1 MENTKYLIW
10 LALGFSRG
18 SSKLGRLLR
27 TDPAEEI
34 YLRRDELKRHYPF
47 LSEKDCEKLSK
58 LPLSR
63 AEMVIEQCQRLGI
76 GILPIDSPMYP
87 ELLRQIDSPPPVL
100 YYKGLLPDF
109 NNSISVAMVGT
120 RDAEDYYLSITGNLS
135 YQLAK
140 AGVIVVSGCAVGIDR
155 YAHTGALKAGGFT
168 VGVMAVGLDID
179 YPIQNRDLRDEIT
192 KRGLLLSE
200 LPPGTQVKSDY
211 FHTRNRL
218 ISGLCHGTV
227 ITQAP
232 LRSGSLL
239 TADHAVEQ
247 NRDLFCVPPNNI
259 YDPVCMGSARLLREG
274 AKLVFSA
281 YDILEE
287 YHTTYPDRIKA
298 EMVLQGELML
308 KPDGGRE
315 FSSGAARK
323 AASGE
328 KKKPAEQPKLK
339 EEAKET
345 LPAEPK
351 EAPPGLSKNQKTVYD
366 LLAEG
371 ACHVDEILQ
380 RCEIPSYAVLSCL
393 TEMELLG
400 IIEAMSGQRYRIL

>member
-27 TDPAEEI
+27 IDSAKTI
-34 YLRRDELKRHYPF
+34 YEYRNELKRHYSF
-47 LSEKDCEKLSK
+47 LNEKDCEKLSAV
-58 LPLSR
+58 PLTR
-63 AEMVIEQCQRLGI
+63 AEMIIEQCRNLNI

-87 ELLRQIDSPPPVL
+87 ELLKEIDSPPPVL

-109 NNSISVAMVGT
+109 NSSISVAMVGT
-120 RDAEDYYLSITGNLS
+120 RDADDYYLSITGNLS

-155 YAHTGALKAGGFT
+155 YAHAGALKAGGFT
-168 VGVMAVGLDID
+168 VGVMATGLDID
-179 YPIQNRDLRDEIT
+179 YPSQNRDLREEIVR
-192 KRGLLLSE
+192 RGLLLSE
-200 LPPGTQVKSDY
+200 LPPGVNVKSEY

-259 YDPVCMGSARLLREG
+259 YDPACMGSARLLREG

-287 YHTTYPDRIKA
+287 YHVTYPDRIKA

-308 KPDGGRE
+308 RPDGGRE
-315 FSSGAARK
+315 FASSKRAAP
-323 AASGE
+323 GE
-328 KKKPAEQPKLK
+328 KKKPTEKPVPKGESKNEETQP
-339 EEAKET
+339 
-345 LPAEPK
+345 EPK
-351 EAPPGLSKNQKTVYD
+351 EAPAGLSKNQKVIFD
-366 LLAEG
+366 LLNQG
-371 ACHVDEILQ
+371 VVHVDEILTQ
-380 RCEIPSYAVLSCL
+380 CDIPSYAVLSCL